1 MSLSSMLYEKIVGQA
16 FGAIKFQKTEELP
29 VSATTTNRLRAVEQ
43 KTRHLSFV
51 ERLRHS
57 FMSSDQS
64 QDIQACAPEDSKPET
79 TPLAVSGSLVNFQPV
94 ARGKNLGIGSS
105 VTVDAIAEARIK
117 DSAQKRARVT
127 STRLTALETY
137 LDKTAN

>member
-29 VSATTTNRLRAVEQ
+29 VSATTTNRLRSVEQ
-43 KTRHLSFV
+43 KPRHLSFV

-57 FMSSDQS
+57 FMSHDQS
-64 QDIQACAPEDSKPET
+64 KTALDCPADDVLTDSSPV
-79 TPLAVSGSLVNFQPV
+79 AANGSLVNFQITSK
-94 ARGKNLGIGSS
+94 GKGLGIGSS

-127 STRLTALETY
+127 STRLTALESY
-137 LDKTAN
+137 LDNAAN

>member
-29 VSATTTNRLRAVEQ
+29 ASATITNRLREVEQ
-43 KTRHLSFV
+43 KPRHLSFV

-57 FMSSDQS
+57 FISNDQYEPSDSS
-64 QDIQACAPEDSKPET
+64 PV
-79 TPLAVSGSLVNFQPV
+79 AVNGSLVNFQITSK
-94 ARGKNLGIGSS
+94 GKGLGIGSG
-105 VTVDAIAEARIK
+105 VNTVDAIAEARIK
-117 DSAQKRARVT
+117 DTALKRARVT

-137 LDKTAN
+137 LDNAAN